1 MFKNY
6 FKIAVR
12 NLWKSKG
19 FSLLN
24 ITGLAVGMAS
34 TILILLWI
42 QNEMSVD
49 RFYKNVDRI
58 YFMYNRDKD
67 PQGQKWAWPNT
78 PKILAPTLKKD
89 YAEVEDAVR
98 YQNVTFLLTAG
109 EKKLNKRG
117 AFTDSGFL
125 NVFSFTLLEG
135 DANTALK
142 GTYSIV
148 LTEEFAKAL
157 FGKEDAMGKVIR
169 IDSTDNCTVTGI
181 LKDLPNNT
189 QFNFDYLL
197 PWEYMQK
204 IGWGDDNWDNNSVFT
219 YALLKPGSSET
230 AFDQKIKNI
239 TIDHTRGTENAS
251 TTEVFTQPLK
261 RAYLY
266 AKSDN
271 GQLVA
276 GRIEM
281 VRLFALIAAFILLIA
296 CINFMN
302 LSTAR
307 SEKRAKEVG
316 IRKVVGAQKKYL
328 ILQFLGESIL
338 LSFLSFLLAILMVEI
353 SLGAFNQL
361 VGKKL
366 FIDFKDPL
374 FWLFSISFILL
385 TGCIAG
391 SYPAFYL
398 SSFNPAKV
406 LKGALLKV
414 NALIAPRKVL
424 VVVQFTFAIIL
435 MISTIIVTR
444 QIQYGINRETGYNR
458 NNLIYIFTQ
467 GNVDKSY
474 QAIKSELLQSGIAES
489 VTQSANPITQRW
501 SDSWGFQWTGS
512 TKADEKIDFVRLQS
526 DANFT
531 KTFGIKLVA
540 GRDID
545 VYQFPTDSTA
555 ILLNEAAVKAMQLKD
570 PIGLLIRQTGDTIQ
584 YHVVG
589 VVQNFILESP
599 FEKDINPMMIFGPG
613 NMFAQVMHIKFNANR
628 STKDALAGTEK
639 ILKKYNPNY
648 PFEYVFADESYANKF
663 NEAQKTGKLAALFAG
678 LTIFISCLGLFGLAT
693 YMAENRIKEIGVRKV
708 LGASVSGLAALLS
721 KDFLKLVLLS
731 FILATPIAWWAMNKW
746 LGTYTYR
753 IKIEWWV
760 FILAG
765 CLSLLI
771 ALLTVSFQAIKAA
784 RSNPVKSLRTE

>member
-1 MFKNY
+1 MLKNH
-6 FKIAVR
+6 FKIACR

-19 FSLLN
+19 FSALN
-24 ITGLAVGMAS
+24 MIGLAVGMAS

-42 QNEMSVD
+42 QNELSID
-49 RFYKNVDRI
+49 RYHKNADRI
-58 YFMYNRDKD
+58 YLMYNRDKD
-67 PQGQKWAWPNT
+67 PQGQAWAWPKT

-98 YQNVTFLLTAG
+98 YRNVTFLLSAG
-109 EKKLNKRG
+109 EKKLNTRG
-117 AFTDSGFL
+117 AFADSGFL
-125 NVFSFTLLEG
+125 HVFSFPLKEG
-135 DANTALK
+135 NAQNALK

-148 LTEEFAKAL
+148 LTESFAKTL
-157 FGKEDAMGKVIR
+157 FGNENALGKIVR

-189 QFNFDYLL
+189 QFSFEYIL

-204 IGWGDDNWDNNSVFT
+204 IGWDDDTWVNNSVLT
-219 YALLKPGSSET
+219 YTLLKSGASET
-230 AFDQKIKNI
+230 AFDNKIKKI
-239 TIDHTRGTENAS
+239 TIDHTKGTEYET
-251 TTEVFTQPLK
+251 TTEVFTQPLT

-266 AKSDN
+266 AKSEN
-271 GQLVA
+271 GKLV
-276 GRIEM
+276 GGQIEM
-281 VRLFALIAAFILLIA
+281 VRLFCIIAAFILLIA

-316 IRKVVGAQKKYL
+316 IRKVVGAQKKML
-328 ILQFLGESIL
+328 IAQFLGESIL
-338 LSFLSFLLAILMVEI
+338 LSFLSFILAIGIVLLN
-353 SLGAFNQL
+353 LGAFNQL

-366 FIDFKDPL
+366 FIDFSNPL
-374 FWLFSISFILL
+374 FWIFSISFILI

-406 LKGALLKV
+406 LKGSLLKV
-414 NALIAPRKVL
+414 NALIIPRKVL
-424 VVVQFTFAIIL
+424 VIVQFTFAIIL
-435 MISTIIVTR
+435 MICTIIVTR
-444 QIQYGINRETGYNR
+444 QIQYGLNRQTGYNQ

-474 QAIKSELLQSGIAES
+474 QSIKNELLNSGIAAS

-501 SDSWGFQWTGS
+501 SDSWGFQWPGS
-512 TKADEKIDFVRLQS
+512 TKADEKVDFVKLQS

-545 VYQFPTDSTA
+545 VYQYPTDSTA
-555 ILLNEAAVKAMQLKD
+555 MLLNEAAVKAMHVKD
-570 PIGLLIRQTGDTIQ
+570 PIGMTIRQTGETVQ

-599 FEKDINPMMIFGPG
+599 FEKDINPMMILGPG
-613 NMFAQVMHIKFNANR
+613 NLFAQVMHIKFNENKP
-628 STKDALAGTEK
+628 TKDALAGTEK

-663 NEAQKTGKLAALFAG
+663 NSAQRTGKLAALFAG

-708 LGASVSGLAALLS
+708 LGASVRGIATLLS

-731 FILATPIAWWAMNKW
+731 FIIASPIAWWAMTKW
-746 LGTYTYR
+746 LEGYTYR
-753 IKIEWWV
+753 IHIEWWV
-760 FILAG
+760 FLLAG
-765 CLSLLI
+765 CISLFI
-771 ALLTVSFQAIKAA
+771 ALLTVCFQAIKAA
-784 RSNPVKSLRTE
+784 RANPVKSLRSE